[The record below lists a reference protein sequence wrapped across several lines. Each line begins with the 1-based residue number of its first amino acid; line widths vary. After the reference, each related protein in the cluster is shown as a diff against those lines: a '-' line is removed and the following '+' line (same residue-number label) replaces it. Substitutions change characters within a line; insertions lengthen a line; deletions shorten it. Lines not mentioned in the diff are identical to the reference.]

1 MKARIIVMVL
11 VTVAGLNGCAGRS
24 ARHSSA
30 TTTTTAPTAAPTAD
44 PSIDP
49 TRPTVD
55 PAPTTGTTT
64 PAADG
69 CRPTDGNPCPG
80 DRRDLADGTVPDP
93 PDPSG
98 ETTTT
103 AAGPPAVRCRANE
116 QVVASEEALIAL
128 TTTQL
133 DRVKADPAIPA
144 EAKRILVARYQQ
156 MLDDARSLRD
166 AYVRD
171 GCRG

>member
-1 MKARIIVMVL
+1 MKAPMIVVAL
-11 VTVAGLNGCAGRS
+11 VTVAGLNGCAGGS
-24 ARHSSA
+24 VRHSSA
-30 TTTTTAPTAAPTAD
+30 TTTATTTAT
-44 PSIDP
+44 SIDP
-49 TRPTVD
+49 T
-55 PAPTTGTTT
+55 TTRTTT
-64 PAADG
+64 TTDG
-69 CRPTDGNPCPG
+69 CRPADGNPCPG
-80 DRRDLADGTVPDP
+80 DRRDAADGTVPDP
-93 PDPSG
+93 PDTSA

-103 AAGPPAVRCRANE
+103 VAGPPAVRCRANE